1 MEIQD
6 FSQLL
11 VVGTAT
17 SLLINY
23 LKNKFGTETMATKA
37 LTLALAVV
45 VGGAYVYL
53 RDTNVWQTI
62 VQVLVVSSA
71 VYALF
76 LRK

>member
-11 VVGTAT
+11 VVGTAV

-23 LKNKFGTETMATKA
+23 IKNKFGTETMATKA

-53 RDTNVWQTI
+53 RDTSLWQTI
-62 VQVLVVSSA
+62 LQVLVVSSA
-71 VYALF
+71 FYALF
-76 LRK
+76 LKK

>member
-23 LKNKFGTETMATKA
+23 LKNRFGTETNTTKA
-37 LTLALAVV
+37 LTLLLAVI

-53 RDTNVWQTI
+53 RDTNAWQTI
-62 VQVLVVSSA
+62 IQVLVVSSA

>member
-11 VVGTAT
+11 VVGTAV

-23 LKNKFGTETMATKA
+23 IKNKFVTETMATKA

-53 RDTNVWQTI
+53 RDTSLWQTI
-62 VQVLVVSSA
+62 LQVLVVSSA
-71 VYALF
+71 FYALF
-76 LRK
+76 LKK

>member
-23 LKNKFGTETMATKA
+23 LKNRFGTETNTTKA
-37 LTLALAVV
+37 LTLLLAVL

-53 RDTNVWQTI
+53 RDTNAWQTI
-62 VQVLVVSSA
+62 IQVLVVSSA